1 MCAVTFLFKI
11 YCNDLPAFI
20 SDAHGGVWFG
30 EMALSCLV
38 YANGLIILAENEIA
52 MHTNTTQESYVIGA
66 ICCGTSILM

>member
-30 EMALSCLV
+30 EMALPCLV
-38 YANGLIILAENEIA
+38 YANDLVILAENEIT
-52 MHTNTTQESYVIGA
+52 MHANTTQESYVIGV
-66 ICCGTSILM
+66 CCGTSILM